1 MTMILEILISCLIF
15 TIIAGGMTYFRPLSM
30 INNYPKPIQDKVKKL
45 GLIKD
50 EQTSTS
56 KKTFIKKIIALI
68 LLVVILSFVV
78 HKYNDADTF
87 FKGFIYSYII
97 WTSVNWC
104 DALLIDCIWFCHSKR
119 VIIQGTEGMK
129 EYKDYWFH
137 IKGALKGM
145 LYGLP
150 ACLLV
155 GLIVLI
161 FKN

>member
-1 MTMILEILISCLIF
+1 MVLLVESIIACLLF
-15 TIIAGGMTYFRPLSM
+15 TLLAGGMTYFRPLSM
-30 INNYPKPIQDKVKKL
+30 INNYPKAIQDKVKEL
-45 GLIKD
+45 GLIKE

-56 KKTFIKKIIALI
+56 KKTIIKKIFAFIILVLLIA
-68 LLVVILSFVV
+68 FVV

-104 DALLIDCIWFCHSKR
+104 DALLIDCLWFCHSKR

-137 IKGALKGM
+137 IKGALIGM
-145 LYGLP
+145 LYGIP

-161 FKN
+161 F

>member
-1 MTMILEILISCLIF
+1 MTILIECIIVCLIF
-15 TIIAGGMTYFRPLSM
+15 TILAGGMTYYKPLSM
-30 INNYPKPIQDKVKKL
+30 INNYPKPIQDKVKDL

-56 KKTFIKKIIALI
+56 KKTIIKKIVAFI
-68 LLVVILSFVV
+68 LLVVILAFIVYR
-78 HKYNDADTF
+78 YNGADTF

-104 DALLIDCIWFCHSKR
+104 DSILIDCIWFCHSKR
-119 VIIQGTEGMK
+119 VIIPGTEGMK

-137 IKGALKGM
+137 IKGSLIGM
-145 LYGLP
+145 LYGIP

-155 GLIVLI
+155 GLLVLI
-161 FKN
+161 F